1 MKNEKR
7 TQVNRSTSNV
17 SYRALKTYKD
27 LKLIDREEGLDVGM
41 FYMLFELNKLGYRTN
56 YSCSGHYYPERFYV
70 SMDILTY
77 TNFGGIN
84 KFRRHINTKD
94 DIIPI
99 DKFDKPYKLLYLEK
113 AAEGLFKIEEEPC
126 FLYFIN
132 DKLYSTISLDE
143 QNIDIYFKYG
153 LLHKLKEHESLIQ
166 MPVINV
172 CIRVLDEMRDSI
184 TFDKIIENF
193 NEMIRRLKKM
203 WNVI

>member
-1 MKNEKR
+1 MKNEKK
-7 TQVNRSTSNV
+7 TQVSKSILNV
-17 SYRALKTYKD
+17 SYNSLRVYKNLKRV
-27 LKLIDREEGLDVGM
+27 REEGLDEGM
-41 FYMLFELNKLGYRTN
+41 FYILFVLNRLGYRTN

-153 LLHKLKEHESLIQ
+153 LLKDKERESLIQ

-184 TFDKIIENF
+184 TFDKIVENF
-193 NEMIRRLKKM
+193 NEMIRRLKEM
-203 WNVI
+203 WHVS

>member
-1 MKNEKR
+1 MKNEKK
-7 TQVNRSTSNV
+7 TQVSKSILNV
-17 SYRALKTYKD
+17 SYNSLRVYKNLKRV
-27 LKLIDREEGLDVGM
+27 REEGLDVGM
-41 FYMLFELNKLGYRTN
+41 FYMLFELNRLGYRTN

-70 SMDILTY
+70 SMDIPTY

-153 LLHKLKEHESLIQ
+153 LLKDKEHESLIQ

-172 CIRVLDEMRDSI
+172 CIRILDEMRDSI
-184 TFDKIIENF
+184 TFDKIVEKF
-193 NEMIRRLKKM
+193 NEMIRRLKEM
-203 WNVI
+203 WHVS

>member
-1 MKNEKR
+1 MKNEKK
-7 TQVNRSTSNV
+7 TQVSKSILNV
-17 SYRALKTYKD
+17 SYNSLRVYKNLKRV
-27 LKLIDREEGLDVGM
+27 REEGLDEGM
-41 FYMLFELNKLGYRTN
+41 FYILFVLNRLGYRTN

-153 LLHKLKEHESLIQ
+153 LLKDKEHESLIQ

-193 NEMIRRLKKM
+193 NEMIRRLKEM
-203 WNVI
+203 WHVS

>member
-1 MKNEKR
+1 MKNEKK
-7 TQVNRSTSNV
+7 TQVSKSILNV
-17 SYRALKTYKD
+17 SYNSLRVYKNLKRV
-27 LKLIDREEGLDVGM
+27 REEGLDEGM
-41 FYMLFELNKLGYRTN
+41 FYILFVLNRLGYRTN

-132 DKLYSTISLDE
+132 NKLYSTISLDE

-153 LLHKLKEHESLIQ
+153 LLSDKEHESLIQ
-166 MPVINV
+166 TPVINV
-172 CIRVLDEMRDSI
+172 CIRILDEMRDSI
-184 TFDKIIENF
+184 TFDKIVENF
-193 NEMIRRLKKM
+193 NEMIRRLKEM
-203 WNVI
+203 WHVS